1 LSIKSLQKC
10 MMILALL
17 AAPSAYAQQWSLG
30 YWTAWAPNPISD
42 LEWGG
47 VTHIAF
53 VGVEPQSN
61 GSLTYS
67 DSNFAADAAN
77 MIATAHAHNVKV
89 LIDIWTGP
97 GDFNGAITNNL
108 SGFVANIMNVV
119 NTYGFD
125 GVDLDWESN
134 FNQSNNTQLIS
145 ALRAQLGTR
154 LLNEDADANL
164 YAYWGTVQQY
174 LDRVSVGTYDL
185 GGTFNPYSWFN
196 SPLHSSDNNVW
207 SWDLVKSRMTGAGV
221 PVGKLNMGIPFFG
234 QIFSAG
240 SPVITGP
247 RQTWGS
253 VLPSIGEIKYT
264 ALVGSYNISTPNRDS
279 TAMVPWIGYSNGWI
293 SFDDAASIT
302 AKVSY
307 AQSNNLGGWIIWA
320 LDQDYFPNQTPM
332 HPLMTAIK
340 NAMGGGSTAAT
351 PPLIATTALPAA
363 TAGVVYSQTLTASG
377 TTPITWSLTGGALP
391 PGLSLV
397 SSTGVISGTPSS
409 TGIFSFGVQ
418 AQNTAGANSAT
429 FNLSVNPGSPGSFLS
444 NYYLSDLNWTSA
456 TIGWGSV
463 QKDLSVGGNVLT
475 LNGTTYR
482 KGIGTHAIS
491 QIVYNIAGCSVL
503 QSDIGVDDEAGANGT
518 ITFQVLADG
527 LQLFQSSVLNGS
539 SATQHVNVSVDGHSQ
554 LTLIVG
560 SGGDGIDYDH
570 ADWANASLSCSS
582 APSSAAT
589 PPIITTTSLPSAH
602 VRTAYS
608 DTLTASGTAPI
619 TWAVTSGSLPP
630 GLSLSSSGAISGT
643 PSSTGTYSFTVQAQ
657 AAGGAS
663 SATFSIWVSHR

>member
-67 DSNFAADAAN
+67 DSNFATDAAN
-77 MIATAHAHNVKV
+77 MIVAAHAHNVKV
-89 LIDIWTGP
+89 LLDIWTGP

-134 FNQSNNTQLIS
+134 FNQSSNTQLIS

-164 YAYWGTVQQY
+164 YTYWGTVQQY

-221 PVGKLNMGIPFFG
+221 PVSKLNMGIPFFG

-264 ALVGSYNISTPNRDS
+264 ALVGSYNISSPNRDGV
-279 TAMVPWIGYSNGWI
+279 ALVPWIGYSNGWI
-293 SFDDAASIT
+293 SFDDATSIT

-351 PPLIATTALPAA
+351 PPLITTTSLPAA
-363 TAGVVYSQTLTASG
+363 TAGAVYSQTLTASG
-377 TTPITWSLTGGALP
+377 TTPITWALTGGALP
-391 PGLSLV
+391 PGLSLAP
-397 SSTGVISGTPSS
+397 STGVISGTPSS

-491 QIVYNIAGCSVL
+491 QIVYNISGCSVF

-560 SGGDGIDYDH
+560 NGGDGIDYDH

-582 APSSAAT
+582 ALPSAAT
-589 PPIITTTSLPSAH
+589 PPTITTTSLPSAH

-630 GLSLSSSGAISGT
+630 GLSLSSTGVISGT

-657 AAGGAS
+657 NSAGTS
-663 SATFSIWVSHR
+663 SGTFSIWVSHR

>member
-234 QIFSAG
+234 QIFSA
-240 SPVITGP
+240 SKHRRNQVHGP
-247 RQTWGS
+247 R
-253 VLPSIGEIKYT
+253 
-264 ALVGSYNISTPNRDS
+264 R
-279 TAMVPWIGYSNGWI
+279 
-293 SFDDAASIT
+293 
-302 AKVSY
+302 
-307 AQSNNLGGWIIWA
+307 
-320 LDQDYFPNQTPM
+320 
-332 HPLMTAIK
+332 
-340 NAMGGGSTAAT
+340 
-351 PPLIATTALPAA
+351 
-363 TAGVVYSQTLTASG
+363 
-377 TTPITWSLTGGALP
+377 
-391 PGLSLV
+391 
-397 SSTGVISGTPSS
+397 
-409 TGIFSFGVQ
+409 
-418 AQNTAGANSAT
+418 
-429 FNLSVNPGSPGSFLS
+429 
-444 NYYLSDLNWTSA
+444 
-456 TIGWGSV
+456 
-463 QKDLSVGGNVLT
+463 
-475 LNGTTYR
+475 
-482 KGIGTHAIS
+482 
-491 QIVYNIAGCSVL
+491 
-503 QSDIGVDDEAGANGT
+503 
-518 ITFQVLADG
+518 
-527 LQLFQSSVLNGS
+527 
-539 SATQHVNVSVDGHSQ
+539 
-554 LTLIVG
+554 
-560 SGGDGIDYDH
+560 
-570 ADWANASLSCSS
+570 
-582 APSSAAT
+582 
-589 PPIITTTSLPSAH
+589 
-602 VRTAYS
+602 
-608 DTLTASGTAPI
+608 
-619 TWAVTSGSLPP
+619 
-630 GLSLSSSGAISGT
+630 
-643 PSSTGTYSFTVQAQ
+643 
-657 AAGGAS
+657 
-663 SATFSIWVSHR
+663 